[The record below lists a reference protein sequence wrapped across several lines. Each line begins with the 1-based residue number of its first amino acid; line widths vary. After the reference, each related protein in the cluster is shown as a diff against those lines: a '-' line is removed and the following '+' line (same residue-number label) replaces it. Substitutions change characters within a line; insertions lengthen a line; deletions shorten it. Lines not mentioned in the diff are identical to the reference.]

1 MKRIKL
7 PHDQALVLQQINELG
22 EEDFTG
28 LSQGLR
34 IGRAKLAEII
44 QILHHKRLILV
55 RKSAYAEVWV
65 RLSTK
70 GQEVMRSIWPESAGS
85 MVAV

>member
-1 MKRIKL
+1 MKRIQL

-28 LSQGLR
+28 LAQTLR
-34 IGRAKLAEII
+34 IGRVKLAEII
-44 QILHHKRLILV
+44 QTLHHKRLILV
-55 RKSAYAEVWV
+55 RRSSYAEVWV

-70 GQEVMRSIWPESAGS
+70 GKDFMGKIWPESTS
-85 MVAV
+85 LQY

>member
-1 MKRIKL
+1 MKRIRL
-7 PHDQALVLQQINELG
+7 PHEQALVLQQINELG
-22 EEDFTG
+22 EEDFIG

-34 IGRAKLAEII
+34 IGRAKLAKII
-44 QILHHKRLILV
+44 QTLHHKRLILV

-70 GQEVMRSIWPESAGS
+70 GQQAMRTIWPESTQLQY
-85 MVAV
+85 

>member
-1 MKRIKL
+1 MKRVHI
-7 PHDQALVLQQINELG
+7 PQDQAIVLQQINELG

-28 LSQGLR
+28 LANSLR
-34 IGRAKLAEII
+34 LGRAKLAEII

-55 RKSAYAEVWV
+55 RRSAYAEVWV

-70 GQEVMRSIWPESAGS
+70 GRDFMNSAWPESSPLPA
-85 MVAV
+85 

>member
-1 MKRIKL
+1 MKRIQL
-7 PHDQALVLQQINELG
+7 PQDQAIVLQQINELG

-28 LSQGLR
+28 LAESLR
-34 IGRAKLAEII
+34 LGRAKLAEII

-55 RKSAYAEVWV
+55 RRSAYAEVWV

-70 GQEVMRSIWPESAGS
+70 GKDIMSSMWPESAS
-85 MVAV
+85 LQY

>member
-1 MKRIKL
+1 MKRIQL
-7 PHDQALVLQQINELG
+7 PQDQALVLQQINEFG

-28 LSQGLR
+28 LAETLR
-34 IGRAKLAEII
+34 IGRTKLAEII

-55 RKSAYAEVWV
+55 RRSSYAEVWV

-70 GQEVMRSIWPESAGS
+70 GKDLMGKMWPESAAPA
-85 MVAV
+85 MI

>member
-1 MKRIKL
+1 MKRIHL
-7 PHDQALVLQQINELG
+7 PQDQALVLQQINELG

-28 LSQGLR
+28 LAQSLR
-34 IGRAKLAEII
+34 LGRAKLAEII

-55 RKSAYAEVWV
+55 RRSSYSEIWV

-70 GQEVMRSIWPESAGS
+70 GRDFMTSMWPEASPMA
-85 MVAV
+85 A